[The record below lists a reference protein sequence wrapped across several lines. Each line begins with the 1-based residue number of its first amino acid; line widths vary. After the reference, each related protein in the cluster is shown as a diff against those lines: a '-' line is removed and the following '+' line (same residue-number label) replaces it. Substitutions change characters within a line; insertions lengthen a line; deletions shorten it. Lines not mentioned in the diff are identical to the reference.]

1 LVEID
6 LHKKAMSHLKL
17 ITKNKAIIKKNDLRV
32 TIIYSSN
39 LKKLGNEVIRKLKN
53 KKNAIIAILK
63 S

>member
-1 LVEID
+1 
-6 LHKKAMSHLKL
+6 MSHLKL

-32 TIIYSSN
+32 TIIYNSN

-53 KKNAIIAILK
+53 KKNAIIAILM